1 MTLEIRKYK
10 LFSLSIFDIVSAV
23 IGMILLFLVIWKLY
37 FNQLNIWNFII
48 AAIILTIPVG
58 IVFHIIF
65 GINSTL
71 NYKLGL
77 SNKPK

>member
-10 LFSLSIFDIVSAV
+10 FSLSIFDIVSAV

-48 AAIILTIPVG
+48 AAIILSIPVG
-58 IVFHIIF
+58 IVFHVIF

>member
-1 MTLEIRKYK
+1 MTLEIIKYK

>member
-58 IVFHIIF
+58 IVFHVIF

>member
-1 MTLEIRKYK
+1 MTLEIRKYN

>member
-10 LFSLSIFDIVSAV
+10 FSLSIFDIVSAV

-37 FNQLNIWNFII
+37 FTQLNIWNFII
-48 AAIILTIPVG
+48 AAIILSIPVG
-58 IVFHIIF
+58 IVFHVIF

>member
-58 IVFHIIF
+58 IVFHVIF

-71 NYKLGL
+71 KYKLGL

>member
-1 MTLEIRKYK
+1 MTLVIRKYK